1 MTVVIVHS
9 QVVVGVASSFA
20 DCLSLLG
27 LLRFFTGFFLAS
39 FMLSAY
45 VYAIE
50 LLGPS
55 RRAMGGQI
63 NHVFWSPGYCVTA
76 LWAYFIRDW
85 RYLVIATTLPP
96 ILFFFA
102 WK

>member
-1 MTVVIVHS
+1 M
-9 QVVVGVASSFA
+9 
-20 DCLSLLG
+20 
-27 LLRFFTGFFLAS
+27 LA
-39 FMLSAY
+39 AY

-50 LLGPS
+50 LLGPN

-85 RYLVIATTLPP
+85 RYLVIATTLTP
-96 ILFFFA
+96 ILFLLA